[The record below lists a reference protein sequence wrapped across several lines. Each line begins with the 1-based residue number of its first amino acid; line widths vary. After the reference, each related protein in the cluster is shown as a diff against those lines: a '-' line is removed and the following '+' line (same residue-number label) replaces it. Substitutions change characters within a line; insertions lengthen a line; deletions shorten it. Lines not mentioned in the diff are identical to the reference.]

1 MMCYTQNMDKK
12 TGYKTLTEYKNH
24 DFYFLHFERETEN
37 EGFTREKW
45 QEHSFYE
52 LMFNLEGENEY
63 VIENRRYV
71 IKKGDVLLIKPGA
84 FHYKRRVIKSPMG
97 VYCLGF
103 IPEKIENGGIAERIF
118 EKGEHFFI
126 GTDSALAELLSAAKK
141 KLQKSKNNALHFI
154 KAMTESLVLILS
166 DLDINEEKT
175 PDVKNKNVQ
184 KMLDYIKEN
193 LPSIKRVEDISNA
206 LFFSDSYTRTLF
218 KKEMNI
224 GIMEYVR
231 NKKVLLAHRKIRHGK
246 KPTEVYAECGF
257 SNYTSF
263 YRAYLAYLG
272 YSPRMQKI

>member
-1 MMCYTQNMDKK
+1 MEKNIEFID
-12 TGYKTLTEYKNH
+12 YKNN
-24 DFYFLHFERETEN
+24 DFYFLYLEKLSDEGET
-37 EGFTREKW
+37 GDRW
-45 QEHSFYE
+45 HEHSFYE
-52 LMFNLEGENEY
+52 IMFITEGESEY
-63 VIENRRYV
+63 VIENRRYLA
-71 IKKGDVLLIKPGA
+71 KKGDVLLIKGGSY
-84 FHYKRRVIKSPMG
+84 HYKRRVIKSPMG

-141 KLQKSKNNALHFI
+141 KLQKSKNNASHFI

-193 LPSIKRVEDISNA
+193 LPEIHKVEDIANA

-218 KKEMNI
+218 KEEMDI

-231 NKKVLLAHRKIRHGK
+231 NKKVLLAHRKIRHGRR
-246 KPTEVYAECGF
+246 PSEVYAECGF

-272 YSPRMQKI
+272 HTPRMQKI